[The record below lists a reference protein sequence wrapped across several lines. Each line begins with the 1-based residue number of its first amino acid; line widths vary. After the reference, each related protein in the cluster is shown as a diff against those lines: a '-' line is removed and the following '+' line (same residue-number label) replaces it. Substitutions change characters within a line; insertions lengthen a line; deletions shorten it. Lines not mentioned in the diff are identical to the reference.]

1 MYKGDNMVDFLGNEL
16 KVGDRVVYITVSTN
30 EYSHGII
37 KKLNPKTCVVLDI
50 RFNQEF
56 RREYSKVISINKLL

>member
-1 MYKGDNMVDFLGNEL
+1 MVDFLGNEL

-56 RREYSKVISINKLL
+56 RR